1 MLLLCHVTHPSHS
14 PNTHSRAT
22 PPTHPLITLSLPLFA
37 TPPSYYPLLS
47 LLPLILIPRQ
57 VDGVHRT
64 LPNHRTLST
73 PPPLLPPPPPPI
85 IIPSHYPPLSLTS
98 PIIIHPPPPL
108 SRQVDGVHRTLPNHR
123 HVAEETKGVDK
134 LAVLANI
141 MERHKLKVHLY
152 LGLLCTLSIVLWS
165 WPISWKDTNS
175 R

>member
-64 LPNHRTLST
+64 LPNHR
-73 PPPLLPPPPPPI
+73 
-85 IIPSHYPPLSLTS
+85 
-98 PIIIHPPPPL
+98 
-108 SRQVDGVHRTLPNHR
+108 

-134 LAVLANI
+134 LAVLANIMERHKLKVHLYLGLLCSCPIPHNSYPCHVLYPIYCLMVLANI